1 MGDELGNLEGAVK
14 KEWPALIS
22 GVGGITALIG
32 LCVTVGGGI
41 TWLVNH
47 HRQEMERQARIAL
60 AQAQDQQADYAGA
73 IATYD
78 DILKADSLYKPA
90 LEGQLAA
97 AMHWVEDFH
106 VIGARTDDDV
116 APMAAKEIDQ
126 IMPVLETGLARTK
139 GTQMADVE
147 AHVGW
152 AHWLNQQIAER
163 EFGPAA
169 EQNLRAALSLDPNNV
184 YANAM
189 LGNLT
194 LMNHGSV
201 ADAMRLFDVAVATGN
216 ARPFVRRLELGG
228 LRYLDEK
235 GARAAQVKVA
245 NDMRKGGEP
254 LDEDHKSRILSFCFD
269 PVVTHRDELVE
280 SLSAVPADDA
290 WKTYLWLD
298 DKGSSDYQEEVRE
311 FIHAN
316 LLELSGDK
324 AGSLAMFRTLQ
335 AELKDNNGDMKD
347 QVDAAVAR
355 LSHG

>member
-1 MGDELGNLEGAVK
+1 MADELGNLEGAVK
-14 KEWPALIS
+14 KEWPVLIS

-32 LCVTVGGGI
+32 LCVTLGGGI

-60 AQAQDQQADYAGA
+60 ARAQEQQADYAGA
-73 IATYD
+73 IGTYD
-78 DILKADSLYKPA
+78 EILKSDSLYKPA
-90 LEGQLAA
+90 LDGQLAA

-126 IMPVLETGLARTK
+126 IMPVLDAGLTRTK
-139 GTQMADVE
+139 GRQMADVE

-152 AHWLNQQIAER
+152 AHWLNQKIAER

-189 LGNLT
+189 LGNWVLH
-194 LMNHGSV
+194 NSGNI
-201 ADAMRLFDVAVATGN
+201 ADGMHLFNAAVATGKE
-216 ARPFVRRLELGG
+216 RPFVRMLELGG
-228 LRYLDEK
+228 LRYLDKK

-245 NDMRKGGEP
+245 DDMRKGGEP
-254 LDEDHKSRILSFCFD
+254 LDEDYKSRILSFCFE
-269 PVVTHRDELVE
+269 PVVTDHDELVE
-280 SLSAVPADDA
+280 SLSAVPPDDA

-298 DKGSSDYQEEVRE
+298 DNASGEYRE
-311 FIHAN
+311 QVHEFVHAN

-324 AGSLAMFRTLQ
+324 AGSLAMFRSLEV
-335 AELKDNNGDMKD
+335 ELKGSNGEMKT